1 MDEIEKMTRTQ
12 VIQEL
17 AKYSHPSWY
26 HGLLQKDT
34 HTLKII
40 LRHYKSG
47 GSIVMVAQGEVLT
60 NKLIFKK

>member
-26 HGLLQKDT
+26 HGLLEKDT
-34 HTLKII
+34 HTLKI
-40 LRHYKSG
+40 LLYHYRSG
-47 GSIVMVAQGEVLT
+47 GSIETTQGEVLR